1 MFSLNRNDEYNDFSE
16 SDLKAIQCYF
26 HDLIISRAKELG
38 CFDFIN
44 DKKKVLPII
53 TNNDQIKK
61 SWFPIPGM
69 YGGFNY
75 RLFTKNG
82 KPVLLMNSWCRMDDG
97 SLQNHEITINGYT
110 LIKGKRVYKIV
121 SWNCRFGFDKNK
133 VEYIKKYLADIYII
147 QECTK
152 DDIEF
157 LKDVHKYC
165 MWYGDNI
172 DSKYGIGI
180 FSNDFKMELLQD
192 FNPDFRFVIPFKIY
206 DENNEFYIF
215 VVWTKDKDKNNKKIE
230 YTEQTWNAINYKN
243 YEEILS
249 GNVILI
255 GDFNSNNYWNKQYK
269 QKKIPSHKDII
280 NKLKEYKIE
289 SAYHKY
295 YNLEDGNEKDA
306 TLFWQMDKN
315 KRFHIDYCFISN
327 NFKINNVQIEN
338 SEEWEKN
345 KYSDHS
351 PLIVYLTLL

>member
-1 MFSLNRNDEYNDFSE
+1 ME
-16 SDLKAIQCYF
+16 
-26 HDLIISRAKELG
+26 
-38 CFDFIN
+38 
-44 DKKKVLPII
+44 
-53 TNNDQIKK
+53 
-61 SWFPIPGM
+61 
-69 YGGFNY
+69 
-75 RLFTKNG
+75 
-82 KPVLLMNSWCRMDDG
+82 
-97 SLQNHEITINGYT
+97 
-110 LIKGKRVYKIV
+110 YKIV

-133 VEYIKKYLADIYII
+133 AGYIKKYLGDIYII

-152 DDIEF
+152 DDIEN
-157 LKDVHKYC
+157 LKESYKYC

-180 FSNDFKMELLQD
+180 FSDNFKIELLQN

-206 DENNEFYIF
+206 NENDEFIIF
-215 VVWTKDKDKNNKKIE
+215 VVWTKDKDKNNKKME
-230 YTEQTWNAINYKN
+230 YTEQTWQAINYKN

-249 GNVILI
+249 GTVILI
-255 GDFNSNNYWNKQYK
+255 GDFNSNNYWDKQYK

-295 YNLEDGNEKDA
+295 YNIEDGNENDA

-315 KRFHIDYCFISN
+315 KRFHIDYCFLSN
-327 NFKINNVQIEN
+327 DFGINNVQIEN

-351 PLIVYLTLL
+351 PIIVDLMLL